1 MRELFRA
8 LELAHYA
15 ARFRERT
22 FVIAL
27 ADVSAFRELLLD
39 IKVLLGYGIR
49 LAFVLP
55 DPDFSVERIIAE
67 SNKRGTRFRLS
78 LLTDLV
84 AQPGDP
90 LGAFDF
96 ARLQAALAGGQTP
109 VIAHHLDIPEAQ
121 REDTARAL
129 AGQVALRLGAHKL
142 FLVAPELADL
152 IRASARSHV
161 VLHDIPALRAQVGAG
176 DGAMLD
182 FVSEMITQGIPDV
195 VLLEPQAAALFH
207 EVFTH
212 DGAGLLFNQTRFA
225 QIRQAQVR
233 DVTDIMLLLRPEI
246 DAGRILPTDEN
257 AIERDIRFYYV
268 YEIDGVLVGLA
279 RLKVWGEQAE
289 VAQFATLAR
298 YRGKGR
304 AKELAQHLV
313 DAARQQGFHGVFALS
328 LDERMWDFFQE
339 LGFGEVPRETLPAA
353 WAAQYDMHRPSRAFA
368 KAIGQDAAGAAI
380 TKSTKDSAG
389 DTP

>member
-55 DPDFSVERIIAE
+55 DPDYSVERIIAE

-78 LLTDLV
+78 LLTDLM

-90 LGAFDF
+90 LGSFNFD
-96 ARLQAALAGGQTP
+96 RLQATLSGGQTP
-109 VIAHHLDIPEAQ
+109 VIAHHLDIPPAEREA
-121 REDTARAL
+121 TARAL
-129 AGQVALRLGAHKL
+129 AGQVALRLHAHKL
-142 FLVAPELADL
+142 FLVAAELADL
-152 IRASARSHV
+152 IRASTRSHV
-161 VLHDIPALRAQVGAG
+161 VRNDMAALRERVGPG
-176 DGAMLD
+176 DAAILD
-182 FVSEMITQGIPDV
+182 FVSAMIEQGIPDV

-313 DAARQQGFHGVFALS
+313 EAARQQGFRGVFALS
-328 LDERMWDFFQE
+328 LDERMWDFFRE
-339 LGFGEVPRETLPAA
+339 LGFREVPRETLPGA
-353 WAAQYDMHRPSRAFA
+353 WAAQYDMRRPSRAFA
-368 KAIGQDAAGAAI
+368 KTMDPPTANDI
-380 TKSTKDSAG
+380 SV
-389 DTP
+389 DTA

>member
-1 MRELFRA
+1 MSSAMRELFRA

-15 ARFRERT
+15 ARFRERI

-49 LAFVLP
+49 LTFVLP

-78 LLTDLV
+78 LLTDMM

-96 ARLQAALAGGQTP
+96 ARLQAALNGGQTP
-109 VIAHHLDIPEAQ
+109 VIAHHLDIPSSEREA
-121 REDTARAL
+121 TAHAL
-129 AGQVALRLGAHKL
+129 AGQVALRLHAQKL
-142 FLVAPELADL
+142 FLVAPEQADL
-152 IRASARSHV
+152 IRASNGSHV
-161 VLHDIPALRAQVGAG
+161 VLHDIPALRARVGPG
-176 DGAMLD
+176 DAALLD
-182 FVSEMITQGIPDV
+182 FVSTMVEQGIPDV

-212 DGAGLLFNQTRFA
+212 DGAGLLFNQTHSA

-233 DVTDIMLLLRPEI
+233 DITDVMLLLRPEI

-279 RLKVWGEQAE
+279 RLKVWGELAE

-313 DAARQQGFHGVFALS
+313 QAARQQGFRGVFALS
-328 LDERMWDFFQE
+328 LDQRMWDFFRE
-339 LGFGEVPRETLPAA
+339 LGFREVPRETLPAA
-353 WAAQYDMHRPSRAFA
+353 WAAQYDMGRPSRAF
-368 KAIGQDAAGAAI
+368 
-380 TKSTKDSAG
+380 SKDIVT
-389 DTP
+389 DTLTDLTEATP